1 MSKATWSDIRKGDAV
16 ELGGKLYAV
25 TKAKAKGKKV
35 AVRVERNGQKY
46 EHEVKAK
53 DPVIRARIEG
63 ARIVDPL
70 HDRDG
75 RQQRWAKKA
84 EAKEVGGKLPKG
96 DASVTAPPRPPMGD
110 PWETPRDR
118 VERKL
123 DKLLGAQ
130 LVAETDDEAAGYYVP
145 PVDVT
150 TIAAH
155 LAIFHGKD
163 ADEAARIRE
172 LGVDDMLE
180 HHADEHAAALN
191 GAALP
196 VNHWHTATRPGVSD

>member
-35 AVRVERNGQKY
+35 KVRVERNGQKY

-53 DPVIRARIEG
+53 VRASRARIEC

-70 HDRDG
+70 HDATG
-75 RQQRWAKKA
+75 AA
-84 EAKEVGGKLPKG
+84 TVGEEGEAKEVGGKLPKG
-96 DASVTAPPRPPMGD
+96 DASVTEPPRPPMGD

-180 HHADEHAAALN
+180 HHADEHAPHST
-191 GAALP
+191 G
-196 VNHWHTATRPGVSD
+196 RRYR